1 MTDFLAALG
10 LLLAIEGIV
19 FAAFPAATRK
29 ALAEAAEAPVE
40 RMRVVGVIS
49 AVAGVFIVWV
59 VRSGVI

>member
-19 FAAFPAATRK
+19 FAAFPGATRK
-29 ALAEAAEAPVE
+29 ALAEAAEAPIE

-59 VRSGVI
+59 VRSGIF